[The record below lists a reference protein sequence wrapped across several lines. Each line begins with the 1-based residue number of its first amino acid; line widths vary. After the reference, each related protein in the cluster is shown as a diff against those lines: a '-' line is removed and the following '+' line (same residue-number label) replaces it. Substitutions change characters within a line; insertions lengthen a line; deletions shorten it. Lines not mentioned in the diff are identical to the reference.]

1 MKEEGYGISLS
12 DLVMTM
18 SGTMTPFVI
27 ALSRLGSL
35 TSDFSLLGT
44 HHGRILAEGHCQY
57 WNRAG
62 EKMGLERWTGS
73 RLIAICFQLSASLY
87 ATHAV
92 ALPAGPLPVAH
103 PRSVG
108 GGAGAV
114 VEISHR
120 GGPAQRR

>member
-62 EKMGLERWTGS
+62 EKWGWRDGQAAAS
-73 RLIAICFQLSASLY
+73 SPSASSSPRPSTQLM
-87 ATHAV
+87 
-92 ALPAGPLPVAH
+92 LSPCRLGPCQWLIPGRWAEEPV
-103 PRSVG
+103 RWW
-108 GGAGAV
+108 
-114 VEISHR
+114 R
-120 GGPAQRR
+120 